1 MLVSCKAGLRAL
13 EVDMD
18 EVMPLSTILAF
29 GLPPIGFIIA
39 IVCYYVFTSEDD

>member
-1 MLVSCKAGLRAL
+1 MLVPFGTGLRAQ

-18 EVMPLSTILAF
+18 EVMPLSTVLAF

-39 IVCYYVFTSEDD
+39 IVCYYVFTSEED